1 VPLSLSGNVRWIM
14 RRIKR
19 SDRRREHEI
28 MRKHGVRRKRMSE
41 VVRKRS
47 GRQSGHVLLM
57 ID

>member
-1 VPLSLSGNVRWIM
+1 M

-19 SDRRREHEI
+19 SDRRREHES
-28 MRKHGVRRKRMSE
+28 MRKHDVRIKRMSE

-47 GRQSGHVLLM
+47 ERQSGHVLLM

>member
-1 VPLSLSGNVRWIM
+1 M